1 MSVASA
7 TTGQALPVAGGRATA
22 REVRRLGRGHGLRL
36 AAVGVVGIVSTAVDL
51 IPPVA
56 IGYLVDRVR
65 AGTADLGTVLTVT
78 AVMVLSGVLGAAGT
92 AVAIVHASRIYHSVL
107 AALRERLV
115 SRAMQLPQHLV
126 ERAGTGD
133 LISRSSDDVTAV
145 ADAAPTVI
153 PALTVSAFTIVVSL
167 GGLAALEWPYA
178 AAFAVVLPVYALA
191 MRWYLRTGPRVY
203 RAERA
208 AMSARAQ
215 QILESQRGYATVLGF
230 GLAERRHRTVLT
242 DSWGVAVQSL
252 RARTVQSMLNARLN
266 LGECLSLAAVLV
278 VGFVL
283 IDHGSSTV
291 GGATTAMLLVLRLL
305 GPVNQLLFVIDT
317 LQSALASLSRMIGVV
332 TIPTVDAAEA
342 TTTPTDPMDGV
353 EPIDEVEPTDEV
365 EPIDPADTATAAVR
379 LREVAFRYA
388 DGPPVLD
395 GIDLNV
401 PAGQHLAIVGPSGA
415 GKTTLA
421 AVIAGVHRP
430 DDGTVTRPRRT
441 VVITQE
447 VHVFAG
453 TLRENLTLAAPDAT
467 DRDIRAALETTG
479 AADLLDLSADALDT
493 VVGTGGHPLT
503 DAQAQ
508 QLALARLLLADPE
521 LAILDEATAEA
532 GSAHAERLD
541 RASEAVLAGRTGI
554 VIAHRLSQAATCD
567 RIVVMDAGR
576 VIETGTHD
584 ELLTADG
591 TYARLWAVWQAGQ
604 HISANR

>member
-7 TTGQALPVAGGRATA
+7 TTGHALPVAGGRATA
-22 REVRRLGRGHGLRL
+22 REVRRLSRGHRLRL
-36 AAVGVVGIVSTAVDL
+36 AAVGVAGIVSTAVDL

-56 IGYLVDRVR
+56 IGYLVDRVQT
-65 AGTADLGTVLTVT
+65 GTADLGTVLTVT
-78 AVMVLSGVLGAAGT
+78 VVMALSGALGAAGT
-92 AVAIVHASRIYHSVL
+92 AVAIVLATRIYHTVL

-115 SRAMQLPQHLV
+115 SRAMTLPQHLV

-133 LISRSSDDVTAV
+133 LISRTSDDVTAV
-145 ADAAPTVI
+145 ADAAPAVI
-153 PALTVSAFTIVVSL
+153 PALTVTAFTIVVSL

-178 AAFAVVLPVYALA
+178 VAFAVVLPVYALA

-208 AMSARAQ
+208 AMSGRAQ

-230 GLAERRHRTVLT
+230 GLAERRHRAVMS
-242 DSWGVAVQSL
+242 DSWGVAVRSL

-283 IDHGSSTV
+283 VDRGASTV

-332 TIPTVDAAEA
+332 TMPTVDAADA
-342 TTTPTDPMDGV
+342 STRSA
-353 EPIDEVEPTDEV
+353 
-365 EPIDPADTATAAVR
+365 DPADPAKTATAVR

-388 DGPPVLD
+388 DGPLVLD
-395 GIDLNV
+395 GIGLDI

-430 DDGTVTRPRRT
+430 DAGTVIRPSGT
-441 VVITQE
+441 AVITQE

-467 DRDIRAALETTG
+467 DPEIRAALETTG
-479 AADLLDLSADALDT
+479 AGGLLDLSADALDT
-493 VVGTGGHPLT
+493 VVGIGGHPLT
-503 DAQAQ
+503 EAQAQ

-576 VIETGTHD
+576 VTETGTHD
-584 ELLTADG
+584 ELLAAGG
-591 TYARLWAVWQAGQ
+591 TYERLWTVWQAGQ